1 MKWFM
6 PSLLAMALT
15 AGNAFSADQPVEL
28 KTDEQK
34 LSYAMGLDLGEYFK
48 GLEEKFDL
56 DVLQQGIKDGLG
68 GNKPLLT
75 AEEAASIQQAFAKR
89 QQEKQIQKT
98 VAMVQKNRKAAEE
111 FLKAN
116 KGKEGVV
123 ETKSGLQYKV
133 VKKGTGAKPVP
144 TDTVKVQYK
153 GTLLDGKE
161 FDSSYK
167 RNEPAVFQVN
177 QVIAGWQEALPLME
191 VGSTYELYI
200 PTDLA
205 YGDRGAPPVIEPGSM
220 LVFQV
225 ELLEIQPPAAKEEPK
240 AAAKEEQKP
249 KAADKKE

>member
-1 MKWFM
+1 MKLFLSGM
-6 PSLLAMALT
+6 LSLLVT
-15 AGNAFSADQPVEL
+15 AGTVCAADQPEVL
-28 KTDEQK
+28 KNDEQK

-56 DVLQQGIKDGLG
+56 NVLQQGINDGYN
-68 GNKPLLT
+68 GNKPLLSP
-75 AEEAASIQQAFAKR
+75 ADAAAIQQEFAKR

-116 KGKEGVV
+116 KTKEGIV
-123 ETKSGLQYKV
+123 ETKSGL
-133 VKKGTGAKPVP
+133 
-144 TDTVKVQYK
+144 QYK

-191 VGSTYELYI
+191 VGSTVELFI
-200 PTDLA
+200 PPDLA

-220 LVFQV
+220 LVFEV
-225 ELLEIQPPAAKEEPK
+225 ELLEIQAPAKDKEKEKEK
-240 AAAKEEQKP
+240 A
-249 KAADKKE
+249 KKE